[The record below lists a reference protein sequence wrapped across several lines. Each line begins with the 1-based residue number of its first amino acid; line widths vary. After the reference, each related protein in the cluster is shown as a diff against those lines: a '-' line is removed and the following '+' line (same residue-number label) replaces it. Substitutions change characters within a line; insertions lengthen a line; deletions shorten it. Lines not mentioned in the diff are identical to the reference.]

1 MQAKLYLG
9 MVEGAGEEE
18 FCLGEV
24 DLPLDL
30 AVRVDLGPAGVGEA
44 GRDDVAAELAD
55 AGQLGVRGPLVRHS
69 RPSVPQS
76 RPLPQEIVN
85 VVLVRP
91 EPNLPEKC
99 K

>member
-1 MQAKLYLG
+1 

-18 FCLGEV
+18 LCLGEV

-30 AVRVDLGPAGVGEA
+30 AVRVDLRPAGVGEA

-55 AGQLGVRGPLVRHS
+55 AGQLGGRGPLVRHS
-69 RPSVPQS
+69 RPPVPHR

-91 EPNLPEKC
+91 ESNLKN
-99 K
+99 KNKTMYVLK